1 MNIVFG
7 AFALTA
13 LVLGV
18 IGMLTDSWDW
28 IIPIITVLGI
38 IWCFVDCVRE
48 EKETAHR

>member
-1 MNIVFG
+1 VNVFVF
-7 AFALTA
+7 AFAMTA
-13 LVLGV
+13 LVLGL
-18 IGMLTDSWDW
+18 IGIVVDSWDW